1 MSTVELLQYLTEIGS
16 NYSSRFIPYENIGS
30 LENKQIVEQVFGFI
44 LAIQICN
51 TKRSVYSTLL
61 CLRSTLRLYKY
72 VSHFICW
79 K

>member
-44 LAIQICN
+44 LAIQICVAFYMLEIIYAN
-51 TKRSVYSTLL
+51 
-61 CLRSTLRLYKY
+61 CN
-72 VSHFICW
+72 
-79 K
+79 